1 LLNQQSQHID
11 ISPMFKNLHLPFII
25 WIVVLST
32 LIASIGGQFL
42 NYQIAGFGWL
52 VPLVLSIL
60 IFLKIP
66 GHVKFPVL
74 IWIPWILLVIVY
86 LIFAKAPNAFQ
97 RSVMMLCPLVIGI
110 TVSKLTIK
118 ERELES
124 FNKLCRYLA
133 VALYVV
139 VIIKG
144 GIMVTGALPVATG
157 MAAEV
162 MTGTLLCSL
171 FAVRYVSGQ
180 KKELAW
186 WAAFAAIPFIAVTRT
201 AIVAA
206 GLTLPLTFAPMKIF
220 KRAILIALI
229 ILLAIPVFYSER
241 VQNKMFY
248 SGGGTFAEVHP
259 DNPDLATNGRKS
271 LWEAMQAEI
280 DKEPYWG
287 HGANSSEPFVFMRTG
302 GLTHPHNDWLRVL
315 YDYGYFGTVI
325 FAFCLIV
332 QVLHIS
338 KRARRATG
346 ETKTLFYAAASTFIS
361 FVLFMFSDNIILY
374 AAFFGNLQFTIVGLA
389 YAGYSTSSATEKRE
403 AAIAERRVKYRIRW

>member
-1 LLNQQSQHID
+1 
-11 ISPMFKNLHLPFII
+11 MFKNLHLPIII
-25 WIVVLST
+25 WIVILST
-32 LIASIGGQFL
+32 LIASIGGKFI
-42 NYQIAGFGWL
+42 NYQIAGFGWF
-52 VPLVLSIL
+52 VPLVLSII
-60 IFLKIP
+60 IFLKTP
-66 GHVKFPVL
+66 GRVKFPVL
-74 IWIPWILLVIVY
+74 IWIPWILLVIIY

-97 RSVMMLCPLVIGI
+97 RSIMMLCPLAIGM
-110 TVSKLTIK
+110 TVSKLTIG

-144 GIMVTGALPVATG
+144 GIMVAGALPVVTG

-186 WAAFAAIPFIAVTRT
+186 WAGFAVIPYIAVTRT

-229 ILLAIPVFYSER
+229 VLLAIPVFYSER
-241 VQNKMFY
+241 VQHKMFY

-259 DNPDLATNGRKS
+259 DNPDLATSGRTR
-271 LWEAMQAEI
+271 LWGKLEAEI
-280 DKEPYWG
+280 DNERYFG
-287 HGANSSEPFVFMRTG
+287 HGANASEPFVRMLTG
-302 GLTHPHNDWLRVL
+302 GLTHPHNDWLRLL
-315 YDYGYFGTVI
+315 YDYGYFGTII
-325 FAFCLIV
+325 FAFCVIA
-332 QVLHIS
+332 QILHIL
-338 KRARRATG
+338 KRARRVTG
-346 ETKTLFYAAASTFIS
+346 ETKALFYAAASTFIS
-361 FVLFMFSDNIILY
+361 FVLFMLSDNIILY
-374 AAFFGNLQFTIVGLA
+374 VAFFGNLQFTILGLA
-389 YAGYSTSSATEKRE
+389 YAAYASSSAGKKGITPEKR
-403 AAIAERRVKYRIRW
+403 IRYRIKW